1 MPVMYAICLIFRI
14 IFIHIPAFWQT
25 GYPQSSLL
33 IQHEILYFRIPY
45 NNFAHRS
52 SLMKSFLKKYRIL
65 LAATLLLAI
74 FVCARNFQ
82 GLPHAGTSQTFDS
95 FVDQLFEDE
104 VTANTMNLHFTL
116 KNPKSAGITS
126 PEVRLGSFSWATQ
139 KDALSKIEDLQKQ
152 LDSYATRTLDAQGKL
167 THALLKDSLARQQ
180 AIAQYPLYEEVLT
193 PSSGV
198 TSQLPIL
205 LAEYP
210 FYSKQDVEDYLTL
223 LSQMDE
229 YFSDILSF
237 EQKKAESGLFMSD
250 KSCMKVISGCE
261 IFTEHPED
269 NFLFDTFVNRL
280 NALDGLS
287 ASDKESYIA
296 QNQEVI
302 ADHVIPAYT
311 QMISGLT
318 KLLGCGRNDWGLC
331 QYKDGKAY
339 YEALV
344 SYNTGLD
351 LTIEEIEQQIADAR
365 EEDTAFCSDLLAENP
380 KLLAESSDPK
390 WTMTDENKMIETL
403 KTAMLTDFPAAPDT
417 IYEVCHVDPA
427 LSEYLAPA
435 FYITAPIDDY
445 SYNRIYIN
453 DASKYNGVSY
463 FTTLAHEG
471 FPGHLY
477 QTISSYAAGDPKVQ
491 ALLNYPA
498 YTEGWATYVEMQ
510 AYYYANLP
518 EDVASLLQ
526 HNQAATLS
534 LYASSD
540 IGIHYYGWKKPEMLK
555 FWSDYGISEEET
567 IDAITNLVL
576 EDPGNY
582 LKYYVGYL
590 QFRQLHDK
598 YAEKYGD
605 QFDTVAFHEA
615 ILRTG
620 PSPFAILDEQIEKA
634 LQ

>member
-1 MPVMYAICLIFRI
+1 
-14 IFIHIPAFWQT
+14 
-25 GYPQSSLL
+25 
-33 IQHEILYFRIPY
+33 
-45 NNFAHRS
+45 
-52 SLMKSFLKKYRIL
+52 MKSFLKKYRIL

-74 FVCARNFQ
+74 FLCIRNFP
-82 GLPHAGTSQTFDS
+82 GLPHAGTPQSFDA

-116 KNPKSAGITS
+116 KNPKSAGIQTS
-126 PEVRLGSFSWATQ
+126 EARLGSFSYASQ

-152 LDSYATRTLDAQGKL
+152 LSSYKTRSLDTQGKL
-167 THALLKDSLARQQ
+167 THALLTDSLARQQ

-198 TSQLPIL
+198 TSQLPVL

-210 FYSKQDVEDYLTL
+210 FYCTQDVEDYLTL
-223 LSQMDE
+223 LSQMED
-229 YFSDILSF
+229 YFADILEY
-237 EQKKAESGLFMSD
+237 EQKKADAGLFMSD
-250 KSCMKVISGCE
+250 KSCMKVIDGCE
-261 IFTEHPED
+261 VFTEHPDD
-269 NFLFDTFVNRL
+269 NFLLETFVNRL
-280 NALDGLS
+280 DAMEGLS
-287 ASDKESYIA
+287 ASDKENYIG

-318 KLLGCGRNDWGLC
+318 RLLGCGRNDWGLC
-331 QYKDGKAY
+331 EYKDGKSY
-339 YEALV
+339 YESLV
-344 SYNTGLD
+344 AYNTGLD
-351 LTIEEIEQQIADAR
+351 LTIDEIEKQISDAR
-365 EEDTAFCSDLLAENP
+365 EEDTAVCADLLAKDP
-380 KLLAESSDPK
+380 KLLTESSDRK
-390 WTMTDENKMIETL
+390 WTMTDETEMIEAL
-403 KTAMLTDFPAAPDT
+403 KKAMLADFPEAPDT
-417 IYEVCHVDPA
+417 TYEVCHVDPA

-453 DASKYNGVSY
+453 DASKYNDVSY
-463 FTTLAHEG
+463 FATLAHEG

-477 QTISSYAAGDPKVQ
+477 QTISSYASGDPKVQ

-498 YTEGWATYVEMQ
+498 FTEGWATYVEMQ
-510 AYYYANLP
+510 SYYYANLP
-518 EDVASLLQ
+518 KDVASLLQ

-540 IGIHYYGWKKPEMLK
+540 IGIHYHGWKKPEMVK
-555 FWSDYGISEEET
+555 FWSDYGIDEEET
-567 IDAITNLVL
+567 IDAITDLVL

-590 QFRQLHDK
+590 QFRQLHEK
-598 YAEKYGD
+598 YAQKYGK
-605 QFDTVAFHEA
+605 QFDAVAFHEA

-620 PSPFAILDEQIEKA
+620 PSPFAILDEQIEKY
-634 LQ
+634 LK

>member
-1 MPVMYAICLIFRI
+1 
-14 IFIHIPAFWQT
+14 
-25 GYPQSSLL
+25 
-33 IQHEILYFRIPY
+33 
-45 NNFAHRS
+45 
-52 SLMKSFLKKYRIL
+52 MKSFLKKYRIL

-74 FVCARNFQ
+74 FVCIRNFP
-82 GLPHAGTSQTFDS
+82 GLPHSGTSQTFDS

-116 KNPKSAGITS
+116 KNPQSAGITS

-152 LDSYATRTLDAQGKL
+152 LASYSTRTLDAQGKL
-167 THALLKDSLARQQ
+167 THALLSDSLARQQ
-180 AIAQYPLYEEVLT
+180 AIAQYPLYEEVLM

-210 FYSKQDVEDYLTL
+210 FYNKKDVEDYLTL
-223 LSQMDE
+223 LSQMDK

-261 IFTEHPED
+261 IFTDHPED
-269 NFLFDTFVNRL
+269 NFLYDTFVNRL
-280 NALDGLS
+280 DALDGLS
-287 ASDKESYIA
+287 ASDKENYIS

-331 QYKDGKAY
+331 EYEDGKAY

-344 SYNTGLD
+344 AYNTGLD
-351 LTIEEIEQQIADAR
+351 LSIEEINAQIAEAR
-365 EEDTAFCSDLLAENP
+365 SEDTAFCSDLIAKNP
-380 KLLAESSDPK
+380 KLLAESTDPK
-390 WTMTDENKMIETL
+390 WTMTDENEMIETL
-403 KTAMLTDFPAAPDT
+403 KTAMLADFPAAPDT
-417 IYEVCHVDPA
+417 TYEVCHVDPA

-453 DASKYNGVSY
+453 DASKYNDVSY

-477 QTISSYAAGDPKVQ
+477 QTISSYASGDPKVQ

-498 YTEGWATYVEMQ
+498 FTEGWATYVEMQ

-555 FWSDYGISEEET
+555 FWSDYGINEEET
-567 IDAITNLVL
+567 IDAITDLVL

-598 YAEKYGD
+598 YALKYGD

>member
-1 MPVMYAICLIFRI
+1 
-14 IFIHIPAFWQT
+14 
-25 GYPQSSLL
+25 
-33 IQHEILYFRIPY
+33 
-45 NNFAHRS
+45 
-52 SLMKSFLKKYRIL
+52 MKSFLKKYRIL
-65 LAATLLLAI
+65 LAATLLLVI
-74 FVCARNFQ
+74 FLCARGFS
-82 GLPHAGTSQTFDS
+82 GLSHAGTSQSFDT

-116 KNPKSAGITS
+116 KNLKSAGITS
-126 PEVRLGSFSWATQ
+126 PEVRLGNFSWETQ
-139 KDALSKIEDLQKQ
+139 KNALSKIENLQKK
-152 LDSYATRTLDAQGKL
+152 LDSYSKRSLDAKGKL
-167 THALLKDSLARQQ
+167 TYTLLSDSLKRQQ

-210 FYSKQDVEDYLTL
+210 FYDKQDVEDYLTL
-223 LSQMDE
+223 LSQMEE
-229 YFSDILSF
+229 YFKDILTF
-237 EQKKAESGLFMSD
+237 EQKKADAGLFMSD
-250 KSCMKVISGCE
+250 KSCMKVIDGCE
-261 IFTEHPED
+261 VFTEHPDD
-269 NFLFDTFVNRL
+269 NFLLETFANRL
-280 NALDGLS
+280 DSMDGLS
-287 ASDKESYIA
+287 ASDKETYITR
-296 QNQEVI
+296 NQEVI

-351 LTIEEIEQQIADAR
+351 LTIEEIEQQITDAR
-365 EEDTAFCSDLLAENP
+365 EEDTAFCSDLLTKNP

-390 WTMTDENKMIETL
+390 WTMTDENEMTETL
-403 KTAMLTDFPAAPDT
+403 KKAMLADFPAAPDT
-417 IYEVCHVDPA
+417 TYEVCHVDPA

-453 DASKYNGVSY
+453 DANKCNDVSY

-510 AYYYANLP
+510 AYYYADLP
-518 EDVASLLQ
+518 KDVAALLQ

-540 IGIHYYGWKKPEMLK
+540 IGIHYHGWKKPEMLK
-555 FWSDYGISEEET
+555 FWSNYGISDEET
-567 IDAITNLVL
+567 IDAITDLVL

-598 YAEKYGD
+598 YAQKNGD
-605 QFDTVAFHEA
+605 RFDTVAFHEA

>member
-1 MPVMYAICLIFRI
+1 
-14 IFIHIPAFWQT
+14 
-25 GYPQSSLL
+25 
-33 IQHEILYFRIPY
+33 
-45 NNFAHRS
+45 
-52 SLMKSFLKKYRIL
+52 MKSFLKKYRIL

-74 FVCARNFQ
+74 FLCIRNFP
-82 GLPHAGTSQTFDS
+82 GLPHAGTFQSFDA

-116 KNPKSAGITS
+116 KNPKSAGIQTS
-126 PEVRLGSFSWATQ
+126 EARLGSFSYASQ

-152 LDSYATRTLDAQGKL
+152 LSSYKTRSLDAQGKL
-167 THALLKDSLARQQ
+167 THALLTDSLARQQ

-198 TSQLPIL
+198 TSQLPVL

-210 FYSKQDVEDYLTL
+210 FYCTQDVEDYLTL
-223 LSQMDE
+223 LSQMED
-229 YFSDILSF
+229 YFADILEY
-237 EQKKAESGLFMSD
+237 EQKKADAGLFMSD
-250 KSCMKVISGCE
+250 KSCMKVIDGCE
-261 IFTEHPED
+261 VFTEHPDD
-269 NFLFDTFVNRL
+269 NFLLETFVNRL
-280 NALDGLS
+280 DAMEGLS
-287 ASDKESYIA
+287 ASDKENYIR

-302 ADHVIPAYT
+302 ADHVIPAYA

-318 KLLGCGRNDWGLC
+318 RLLGCGRNDWGLC
-331 QYKDGKAY
+331 EYKEGKSY
-339 YEALV
+339 YESLV
-344 SYNTGLD
+344 AYNTGLD
-351 LTIEEIEQQIADAR
+351 LTIDEIEKQISDAR
-365 EEDTAFCSDLLAENP
+365 EEDTAVCADLLAKDP
-380 KLLAESSDPK
+380 KLLTESSDLK
-390 WTMTDENKMIETL
+390 WTMTDETEMIEAL
-403 KTAMLTDFPAAPDT
+403 KKAMLADFPEAPDT
-417 IYEVCHVDPA
+417 TYEVCHVDPA

-453 DASKYNGVSY
+453 DASKYNDVSY
-463 FTTLAHEG
+463 FATLAHEG

-477 QTISSYAAGDPKVQ
+477 QTISSYASGDPKVQ

-510 AYYYANLP
+510 SYYYANLP
-518 EDVASLLQ
+518 KDVASLLQ

-540 IGIHYYGWKKPEMLK
+540 IGIHYHGWKKPEMVK
-555 FWSDYGISEEET
+555 FWSDYGIDEEET
-567 IDAITNLVL
+567 IDAITDLVL

-590 QFRQLHDK
+590 QFRQLHEK
-598 YAEKYGD
+598 YAQKYGK
-605 QFDTVAFHEA
+605 QFDAVAFHEA

-620 PSPFAILDEQIEKA
+620 PSPFAILDEQIEKY
-634 LQ
+634 LK

>member
-1 MPVMYAICLIFRI
+1 
-14 IFIHIPAFWQT
+14 
-25 GYPQSSLL
+25 
-33 IQHEILYFRIPY
+33 
-45 NNFAHRS
+45 
-52 SLMKSFLKKYRIL
+52 MKSFLKKYRIL

-74 FVCARNFQ
+74 FLCIRNFP
-82 GLPHAGTSQTFDS
+82 GLPHAGTFQSFDA

-116 KNPKSAGITS
+116 KNPKSAGIQTS
-126 PEVRLGSFSWATQ
+126 EARLGSFSYVSQ

-152 LDSYATRTLDAQGKL
+152 LSSYKTRSLDAQGKL
-167 THALLKDSLARQQ
+167 THALLTDSLARQQ

-198 TSQLPIL
+198 TSQLPVL

-210 FYSKQDVEDYLTL
+210 FYCTQDVEDYLTL
-223 LSQMDE
+223 LSQMED
-229 YFSDILSF
+229 YFADILEY
-237 EQKKAESGLFMSD
+237 EQKKADAGLFMSD
-250 KSCMKVISGCE
+250 KSCMKVIDGCE
-261 IFTEHPED
+261 VFTEHPDD
-269 NFLFDTFVNRL
+269 NFLLETFVNRL
-280 NALDGLS
+280 DAMEGLS
-287 ASDKESYIA
+287 ASDKENYIR

-302 ADHVIPAYT
+302 ADHVIPAYA

-318 KLLGCGRNDWGLC
+318 RLLGCGRNDWGLC
-331 QYKDGKAY
+331 EYKDGKSY
-339 YEALV
+339 YESLV
-344 SYNTGLD
+344 AYNTGLD
-351 LTIEEIEQQIADAR
+351 LTIDEIEKQISDAR
-365 EEDTAFCSDLLAENP
+365 EEDTAVCADLLAKDP
-380 KLLAESSDPK
+380 KLLTESSDRK
-390 WTMTDENKMIETL
+390 WTMTDETEMIEAL
-403 KTAMLTDFPAAPDT
+403 KKAMLADFPEAPDT
-417 IYEVCHVDPA
+417 TYEVCHVDPA

-453 DASKYNGVSY
+453 DASKYNDVSY
-463 FTTLAHEG
+463 FATLAHEG

-477 QTISSYAAGDPKVQ
+477 QTISSYASGDPKVQ

-510 AYYYANLP
+510 SYYYANLP
-518 EDVASLLQ
+518 KDVASLLQ

-540 IGIHYYGWKKPEMLK
+540 IGIHYHGWKKPEMVK
-555 FWSDYGISEEET
+555 FWSDYGIDEEET
-567 IDAITNLVL
+567 IDAITDLVL

-590 QFRQLHDK
+590 QFRQLHEK
-598 YAEKYGD
+598 YAQKYGK
-605 QFDTVAFHEA
+605 QFDAVAFHEA

-620 PSPFAILDEQIEKA
+620 PSPFAILDEQIEKY
-634 LQ
+634 LK

>member
-1 MPVMYAICLIFRI
+1 
-14 IFIHIPAFWQT
+14 
-25 GYPQSSLL
+25 
-33 IQHEILYFRIPY
+33 
-45 NNFAHRS
+45 
-52 SLMKSFLKKYRIL
+52 MKSFLKKYRIL

-74 FVCARNFQ
+74 FVCIRNFP

-152 LDSYATRTLDAQGKL
+152 LTSYSTRTLDAQRKL
-167 THALLKDSLARQQ
+167 THALLKDSLVRQQ

-205 LAEYP
+205 LAEYS
-210 FYSKQDVEDYLTL
+210 FYDKKDVEDYLTL

-269 NFLFDTFVNRL
+269 NFLYDTFVNRL
-280 NALDGLS
+280 DALDGLS
-287 ASDKESYIA
+287 ASDKENYIA

-318 KLLGCGRNDWGLC
+318 KLLGCGRNNWGLC
-331 QYKDGKAY
+331 EYEDGKAY

-344 SYNTGLD
+344 AYNTGLD
-351 LTIEEIEQQIADAR
+351 LSIEEINAQIAEAR
-365 EEDTAFCSDLLAENP
+365 SEDTAFCSDLIARNP
-380 KLLAESSDPK
+380 KLLAESSNPK
-390 WTMTDENKMIETL
+390 WTMTDENEMIETL
-403 KTAMLTDFPAAPDT
+403 KKAMLADFPAAPDT
-417 IYEVCHVDPA
+417 TYEVCHVDPA

-453 DASKYNGVSY
+453 DASKYNDVSY

-477 QTISSYAAGDPKVQ
+477 QTISSYASGDPKVQ

-498 YTEGWATYVEMQ
+498 FTEGWATYVEMQ

-518 EDVASLLQ
+518 ENVASLLQ

-540 IGIHYYGWKKPEMLK
+540 IGIHYYGWKKPQMLK

-567 IDAITNLVL
+567 IDAITDLVL

-598 YAEKYGD
+598 YAQKYGD
-605 QFDTVAFHEA
+605 RFDKVAFHEA

-620 PSPFAILDEQIEKA
+620 PSPFAILDEQIEKT

>member
-1 MPVMYAICLIFRI
+1 
-14 IFIHIPAFWQT
+14 
-25 GYPQSSLL
+25 
-33 IQHEILYFRIPY
+33 
-45 NNFAHRS
+45 
-52 SLMKSFLKKYRIL
+52 MKSFLKKYRIL

-74 FVCARNFQ
+74 FLCIRNFP
-82 GLPHAGTSQTFDS
+82 GLPYAGTSQSFDA

-116 KNPKSAGITS
+116 KNPKSAGIQTS
-126 PEVRLGSFSWATQ
+126 EARLGSFSYASQ

-152 LDSYATRTLDAQGKL
+152 LSSYKTRSLDAQGKL
-167 THALLKDSLARQQ
+167 THALLTDSLARQQ

-198 TSQLPIL
+198 TSQLPVL

-210 FYSKQDVEDYLTL
+210 FYCTQDVEDYLTL
-223 LSQMDE
+223 LSQMED
-229 YFSDILSF
+229 YFADILEY
-237 EQKKAESGLFMSD
+237 EQKKADAGLFMSD
-250 KSCMKVISGCE
+250 KSCMKVINGCE
-261 IFTEHPED
+261 VFTEHPDD
-269 NFLFDTFVNRL
+269 NFLLETFVNRL
-280 NALDGLS
+280 DAMEGLS
-287 ASDKESYIA
+287 ASDKENYIG

-318 KLLGCGRNDWGLC
+318 RLLGCGRNDWGLC
-331 QYKDGKAY
+331 EYKDGKSY
-339 YEALV
+339 YESLV
-344 SYNTGLD
+344 AYNTGLD
-351 LTIEEIEQQIADAR
+351 LTIDEIEKQISDAR
-365 EEDTAFCSDLLAENP
+365 EEDTAVCADLLAKDP
-380 KLLAESSDPK
+380 KLLTESSDRK
-390 WTMTDENKMIETL
+390 WTMTDETEMIEAL
-403 KTAMLTDFPAAPDT
+403 KKAMLADFPEAPDT
-417 IYEVCHVDPA
+417 TYEVCHVDPA

-453 DASKYNGVSY
+453 DASKYNDVSY
-463 FTTLAHEG
+463 FATLAHEG

-477 QTISSYAAGDPKVQ
+477 QTISSYASGDPKVQ

-510 AYYYANLP
+510 SYYYANLP
-518 EDVASLLQ
+518 KDVASLLQ

-540 IGIHYYGWKKPEMLK
+540 IGIHYHGWKKPEMVK
-555 FWSDYGISEEET
+555 FWSDYGIDEEET
-567 IDAITNLVL
+567 IDAITDLVL

-590 QFRQLHDK
+590 QFRQLHEK
-598 YAEKYGD
+598 YAQKYGK
-605 QFDTVAFHEA
+605 QFDAVAFHEA

-620 PSPFAILDEQIEKA
+620 PSPFAILDEQIEKY
-634 LQ
+634 LK

>member
-1 MPVMYAICLIFRI
+1 
-14 IFIHIPAFWQT
+14 
-25 GYPQSSLL
+25 
-33 IQHEILYFRIPY
+33 
-45 NNFAHRS
+45 
-52 SLMKSFLKKYRIL
+52 MKSFLKKYRIL

-74 FVCARNFQ
+74 FVCARNFP

-180 AIAQYPLYEEVLT
+180 AVAQYPLYEEVLT

-331 QYKDGKAY
+331 EYEDGKAY

-344 SYNTGLD
+344 AYNTGLD
-351 LTIEEIEQQIADAR
+351 LSIEEIDAQIAQAR
-365 EEDTAFCSDLLAENP
+365 SEDTAFCSDLISKNP
-380 KLLAESSDPK
+380 KLIAESADPK
-390 WTMTDENKMIETL
+390 WTMTDENEMIETL
-403 KTAMLTDFPAAPDT
+403 KTAMLADFPAAPDT

-453 DASKYNGVSY
+453 DASKYNDVSY

-477 QTISSYAAGDPKVQ
+477 QTISSYASGDPKVQ

-498 YTEGWATYVEMQ
+498 FSEGWATYVEMQ

-518 EDVASLLQ
+518 EDVAALLQ

-555 FWSDYGISEEET
+555 FWSNYGISDEET
-567 IDAITNLVL
+567 INAITDLVL

-598 YAEKYGD
+598 YAQKYGD

>member
-1 MPVMYAICLIFRI
+1 
-14 IFIHIPAFWQT
+14 
-25 GYPQSSLL
+25 
-33 IQHEILYFRIPY
+33 
-45 NNFAHRS
+45 
-52 SLMKSFLKKYRIL
+52 MKSFLKKYRIL

-74 FVCARNFQ
+74 FLCIRNFP
-82 GLPHAGTSQTFDS
+82 GLPHAGTFQSFDA

-116 KNPKSAGITS
+116 KNPKSAGIQTS
-126 PEVRLGSFSWATQ
+126 EARLGSFSYASQ

-152 LDSYATRTLDAQGKL
+152 LSSYKTRSLDAQGKL
-167 THALLKDSLARQQ
+167 THALLTDSLARQQ

-198 TSQLPIL
+198 TSQLPVL

-210 FYSKQDVEDYLTL
+210 FYCTQDVEDYLTL
-223 LSQMDE
+223 LSQMED
-229 YFSDILSF
+229 YFADILEY
-237 EQKKAESGLFMSD
+237 EQKKADAGLFMSD
-250 KSCMKVISGCE
+250 KSCMKVIDGCE
-261 IFTEHPED
+261 VFTEHPDD
-269 NFLFDTFVNRL
+269 NFLLKTFVNRL
-280 NALDGLS
+280 DAMEGLS
-287 ASDKESYIA
+287 ASDKENYIR

-302 ADHVIPAYT
+302 ADHVIPAYA

-318 KLLGCGRNDWGLC
+318 RLLGCGRNDWGLC
-331 QYKDGKAY
+331 EYKEGKSY
-339 YEALV
+339 YESLV
-344 SYNTGLD
+344 AYNTGLD
-351 LTIEEIEQQIADAR
+351 LTIDEIEKQISDAR
-365 EEDTAFCSDLLAENP
+365 EEDTAVCADLLAKDP
-380 KLLAESSDPK
+380 KLLTESSDLK
-390 WTMTDENKMIETL
+390 WTMTDETEMIEAL
-403 KTAMLTDFPAAPDT
+403 KKAMLADFPEAPDT
-417 IYEVCHVDPA
+417 TYEVCHVDPA

-453 DASKYNGVSY
+453 DASKYNDVSY
-463 FTTLAHEG
+463 FATLAHEG

-477 QTISSYAAGDPKVQ
+477 QTISSYASGDPKVQ

-510 AYYYANLP
+510 SYYYANLP
-518 EDVASLLQ
+518 KDVASLLQ

-540 IGIHYYGWKKPEMLK
+540 IGIHYHGWKKPEMVK
-555 FWSDYGISEEET
+555 FWSDYGIDEEET
-567 IDAITNLVL
+567 IDAITDLVL

-590 QFRQLHDK
+590 QFRQLHEK
-598 YAEKYGD
+598 YAQKYGK
-605 QFDTVAFHEA
+605 QFDAVAFHEA

-620 PSPFAILDEQIEKA
+620 PSPFAILDEQIEKF
-634 LQ
+634 LK

>member
-1 MPVMYAICLIFRI
+1 
-14 IFIHIPAFWQT
+14 
-25 GYPQSSLL
+25 
-33 IQHEILYFRIPY
+33 
-45 NNFAHRS
+45 
-52 SLMKSFLKKYRIL
+52 MKSFLKKYRIL

-74 FVCARNFQ
+74 FLCIRTFP
-82 GLPHAGTSQTFDS
+82 GLPHAGTSQSFDT

-116 KNPKSAGITS
+116 KNPKSAGIQTS
-126 PEVRLGSFSWATQ
+126 EARLGSFSYASQ
-139 KDALSKIEDLQKQ
+139 KDALSKLEDLQKQ
-152 LDSYATRTLDAQGKL
+152 LSSYKTRSLDAQGKL
-167 THALLKDSLARQQ
+167 THALLTDSLARQQ

-198 TSQLPIL
+198 TSQLPVL

-210 FYSKQDVEDYLTL
+210 FYCTQDVEDYLTL
-223 LSQMDE
+223 LSQMED
-229 YFSDILSF
+229 YFADILEY
-237 EQKKAESGLFMSD
+237 EQKKADAGLFMSD
-250 KSCMKVISGCE
+250 KSCMKVIDGCE
-261 IFTEHPED
+261 VFTEHPDD
-269 NFLFDTFVNRL
+269 NFLLETFVNRL
-280 NALDGLS
+280 DAMEGLS
-287 ASDKESYIA
+287 ASDKENYIG

-318 KLLGCGRNDWGLC
+318 RLLGCGRNDWGLC
-331 QYKDGKAY
+331 EYKDGKSY
-339 YEALV
+339 YESLV
-344 SYNTGLD
+344 AYNTGLD
-351 LTIEEIEQQIADAR
+351 LTIDEIEKQISDAR
-365 EEDTAFCSDLLAENP
+365 EEDTAVCADLLAKDP
-380 KLLAESSDPK
+380 KLLTESSDRK
-390 WTMTDENKMIETL
+390 WTMTDETKMIETL
-403 KTAMLTDFPAAPDT
+403 KKAMLADFPEAPDT
-417 IYEVCHVDPA
+417 TYEVCHVDPA

-453 DASKYNGVSY
+453 DASKYNDVSY
-463 FTTLAHEG
+463 FATLAHEG

-477 QTISSYAAGDPKVQ
+477 QTISSYASGDPKVQ

-510 AYYYANLP
+510 SYYYANLP
-518 EDVASLLQ
+518 KDVASLLQ

-540 IGIHYYGWKKPEMLK
+540 IGIHYHGWKKPEMVK
-555 FWSDYGISEEET
+555 FWSDYGIDEEET
-567 IDAITNLVL
+567 IDAITDLVL

-590 QFRQLHDK
+590 QFRQLHEK
-598 YAEKYGD
+598 YAQKYGK
-605 QFDTVAFHEA
+605 QFDAVAFHEA

-620 PSPFAILDEQIEKA
+620 PSPFAILDEQIEKY
-634 LQ
+634 LK

>member
-1 MPVMYAICLIFRI
+1 
-14 IFIHIPAFWQT
+14 
-25 GYPQSSLL
+25 
-33 IQHEILYFRIPY
+33 
-45 NNFAHRS
+45 
-52 SLMKSFLKKYRIL
+52 MKSFLKKYRIL

-74 FVCARNFQ
+74 FVCARNFP

-152 LDSYATRTLDAQGKL
+152 LDSYATRTLDAQRKL

-280 NALDGLS
+280 NDLDGLS

-331 QYKDGKAY
+331 EYEDGKAY

-344 SYNTGLD
+344 AYNTGLD
-351 LTIEEIEQQIADAR
+351 LSIEEIDAQIAQAR
-365 EEDTAFCSDLLAENP
+365 SEDTAFCSDLISKNP
-380 KLLAESSDPK
+380 KLIAESADPK

-403 KTAMLTDFPAAPDT
+403 KTAMLADFPAAPDT

-453 DASKYNGVSY
+453 DASKYNDVSY

-477 QTISSYAAGDPKVQ
+477 QTISSYASGDPKVQ

-498 YTEGWATYVEMQ
+498 FTEGWATYVEMQ

-518 EDVASLLQ
+518 EDVAALLQ

>member
-1 MPVMYAICLIFRI
+1 
-14 IFIHIPAFWQT
+14 
-25 GYPQSSLL
+25 
-33 IQHEILYFRIPY
+33 
-45 NNFAHRS
+45 
-52 SLMKSFLKKYRIL
+52 MKSFLKKYRIL

-74 FVCARNFQ
+74 FLCIRNFP
-82 GLPHAGTSQTFDS
+82 GLPHAGTPQSFDA

-116 KNPKSAGITS
+116 KNPKSAGIQTS
-126 PEVRLGSFSWATQ
+126 EARLGSFSYASQ

-152 LDSYATRTLDAQGKL
+152 LSSYKTRSLDTQGKL
-167 THALLKDSLARQQ
+167 THALLTDSLARQQ

-198 TSQLPIL
+198 TSQLPVL

-210 FYSKQDVEDYLTL
+210 FYCTQDVEDYLTL
-223 LSQMDE
+223 LSQMED
-229 YFSDILSF
+229 YFADILEY
-237 EQKKAESGLFMSD
+237 EQKKADAGLFMSD
-250 KSCMKVISGCE
+250 KSCMKVIDGCE
-261 IFTEHPED
+261 VFTEHPDD
-269 NFLFDTFVNRL
+269 NFLLETFVNRL
-280 NALDGLS
+280 DAMEGLS
-287 ASDKESYIA
+287 ASDKENYIG

-318 KLLGCGRNDWGLC
+318 RLLGCGRNDWGLC
-331 QYKDGKAY
+331 EYKDGKSY
-339 YEALV
+339 YESLV
-344 SYNTGLD
+344 AYNTGLD
-351 LTIEEIEQQIADAR
+351 LTIDEIEKQISDTR
-365 EEDTAFCSDLLAENP
+365 EEDTAVCADLLAKDP
-380 KLLAESSDPK
+380 KLLAESSDLK
-390 WTMTDENKMIETL
+390 WTMTDETEMIEAL
-403 KTAMLTDFPAAPDT
+403 KKAMLADFPEAPDT
-417 IYEVCHVDPA
+417 TYEVCHVDPA

-453 DASKYNGVSY
+453 DASKYNDVSY
-463 FTTLAHEG
+463 FATLAHEG

-477 QTISSYAAGDPKVQ
+477 QTISSYASGDPKVQ

-498 YTEGWATYVEMQ
+498 FTEGWATYVEMQ
-510 AYYYANLP
+510 SYYYANLP
-518 EDVASLLQ
+518 KDVASLLQ

-540 IGIHYYGWKKPEMLK
+540 IGIHYHGWKKPEMVK
-555 FWSDYGISEEET
+555 FWSDYGIDEEET
-567 IDAITNLVL
+567 IDAITDLVL

-590 QFRQLHDK
+590 QFRQLHEK
-598 YAEKYGD
+598 YAQKYGK
-605 QFDTVAFHEA
+605 QFDAVAFHEA

-620 PSPFAILDEQIEKA
+620 PSPFAILDEQIEKY
-634 LQ
+634 LK

>member
-1 MPVMYAICLIFRI
+1 
-14 IFIHIPAFWQT
+14 
-25 GYPQSSLL
+25 
-33 IQHEILYFRIPY
+33 
-45 NNFAHRS
+45 
-52 SLMKSFLKKYRIL
+52 MKSFLKKYRIL

-74 FVCARNFQ
+74 FLCIRNFP
-82 GLPHAGTSQTFDS
+82 GLPHAGTSQSFDA

-116 KNPKSAGITS
+116 KNPKSAGIQTS
-126 PEVRLGSFSWATQ
+126 EARLGSFSYASQ

-152 LDSYATRTLDAQGKL
+152 LSSYKTRSLDAQGKL
-167 THALLKDSLARQQ
+167 THALLTDSLARQQ

-198 TSQLPIL
+198 TSQLPVL

-210 FYSKQDVEDYLTL
+210 FYCTQDVEDYLTL
-223 LSQMDE
+223 LFQMED
-229 YFSDILSF
+229 YFADILEY
-237 EQKKAESGLFMSD
+237 EQKKADAGLFMSD
-250 KSCMKVISGCE
+250 KSCMKVIDGCE
-261 IFTEHPED
+261 VFTEHPDD
-269 NFLFDTFVNRL
+269 NFLLETFVNRL
-280 NALDGLS
+280 DAMEGLS
-287 ASDKESYIA
+287 ASDKENYIR

-302 ADHVIPAYT
+302 ADHVIPAYA

-318 KLLGCGRNDWGLC
+318 RLLGCGRNDWGLC
-331 QYKDGKAY
+331 EYKDGKSY
-339 YEALV
+339 YESLV
-344 SYNTGLD
+344 AYNTGLD
-351 LTIEEIEQQIADAR
+351 LTIDEIEKQISDAR
-365 EEDTAFCSDLLAENP
+365 EEDTAVCADLLAKDP
-380 KLLAESSDPK
+380 KLLTESSDLK
-390 WTMTDENKMIETL
+390 WTMTDETEMIEAL
-403 KTAMLTDFPAAPDT
+403 KKAMLADFPEAPDT
-417 IYEVCHVDPA
+417 TYEVCHVDPA

-453 DASKYNGVSY
+453 DASKYNDVSY
-463 FTTLAHEG
+463 FATLAHEG

-477 QTISSYAAGDPKVQ
+477 QTISSYASGDPKVQ

-510 AYYYANLP
+510 SYYYANLP
-518 EDVASLLQ
+518 KDVASLLQ

-540 IGIHYYGWKKPEMLK
+540 IGIHYHGWKKPEMVK
-555 FWSDYGISEEET
+555 FWSDYGIDEEET
-567 IDAITNLVL
+567 IDAITDLVL

-590 QFRQLHDK
+590 QFRQLHEK
-598 YAEKYGD
+598 YAQKYGK
-605 QFDTVAFHEA
+605 QFDAVAFHEA

-620 PSPFAILDEQIEKA
+620 PSPFAILDEQIEKY
-634 LQ
+634 LK

>member
-1 MPVMYAICLIFRI
+1 
-14 IFIHIPAFWQT
+14 
-25 GYPQSSLL
+25 
-33 IQHEILYFRIPY
+33 
-45 NNFAHRS
+45 
-52 SLMKSFLKKYRIL
+52 MKSFLKKYRIL

-74 FVCARNFQ
+74 FVCIRNFP

-152 LDSYATRTLDAQGKL
+152 LTSYSTRTLDAQRKL
-167 THALLKDSLARQQ
+167 THALLKDSLVRQQ

-205 LAEYP
+205 LAEYS
-210 FYSKQDVEDYLTL
+210 FYDKKDVEDYLTL

-269 NFLFDTFVNRL
+269 NFLYDTFVNRL
-280 NALDGLS
+280 DALDGLS
-287 ASDKESYIA
+287 ASDKENYIA

-318 KLLGCGRNDWGLC
+318 KLLGCGRNNWGLC
-331 QYKDGKAY
+331 EYEDGKAY

-344 SYNTGLD
+344 AYNTGLD
-351 LTIEEIEQQIADAR
+351 LSIEEINAQIAEAR
-365 EEDTAFCSDLLAENP
+365 SEDTAFCSDLIARNP
-380 KLLAESSDPK
+380 KLLAESSNPK
-390 WTMTDENKMIETL
+390 WTMTDENEMIETL
-403 KTAMLTDFPAAPDT
+403 KKAMLADFPAAPDT
-417 IYEVCHVDPA
+417 TYEVCHVDPA

-453 DASKYNGVSY
+453 DASKYNDVSY

-477 QTISSYAAGDPKVQ
+477 QTISSYASGDPKVQ

-498 YTEGWATYVEMQ
+498 FTEGWATYVEMQ

-518 EDVASLLQ
+518 ENVASLLQ

-540 IGIHYYGWKKPEMLK
+540 IGIHYYGWKKPQMLK

-567 IDAITNLVL
+567 IDAITDLVL

-598 YAEKYGD
+598 YAQKYGD
-605 QFDTVAFHEA
+605 RFDKVAFHEA

>member
-1 MPVMYAICLIFRI
+1 
-14 IFIHIPAFWQT
+14 
-25 GYPQSSLL
+25 
-33 IQHEILYFRIPY
+33 
-45 NNFAHRS
+45 
-52 SLMKSFLKKYRIL
+52 MKSFLKKYRIL
-65 LAATLLLAI
+65 LAATLLLAV
-74 FVCARNFQ
+74 FLCARGVA
-82 GLPHAGTSQTFDS
+82 GLPHAGTSKTFDS

-116 KNPKSAGITS
+116 KNPKSAGIAS
-126 PEVRLGSFSWATQ
+126 SEVRLSSFSWATQ

-152 LDSYATRTLDAQGKL
+152 LSSYKTRSLDAQGKL
-167 THALLKDSLARQQ
+167 THALLTDSLTRQQ

-223 LSQMDE
+223 LSQMED
-229 YFSDILSF
+229 YFADILEF
-237 EQKKAESGLFMSD
+237 EQKKADAGLFMSD
-250 KSCMKVISGCE
+250 KSCMKVIDGCE
-261 IFTEHPED
+261 VFTEHPDD
-269 NFLFDTFVNRL
+269 NFLLKTFVNRL
-280 NALDGLS
+280 DTMEGLS
-287 ASDKESYIA
+287 ASDKESYIT

-318 KLLGCGRNDWGLC
+318 NLLGCGRNDWGLC
-331 QYKDGKAY
+331 EYKDGRSY
-339 YEALV
+339 YESLV
-344 SYNTGLD
+344 AYNTGLD
-351 LTIEEIEQQIADAR
+351 LTIDEIEKQISDAR
-365 EEDTAFCSDLLAENP
+365 EEDTAVCADLLAKDP

-390 WTMTDENKMIETL
+390 WTMTDETEMIETL
-403 KTAMLTDFPAAPDT
+403 KKAMLTNFPAAPDT
-417 IYEVCHVDPA
+417 TYEVCHVDPS

-453 DASKYNGVSY
+453 DANKYNDVSY
-463 FTTLAHEG
+463 FATLAHEG

-477 QTISSYAAGDPKVQ
+477 QTISSYASGDPKVQ

-540 IGIHYYGWKKPEMLK
+540 IGIHYHGWKKPEMVK

-567 IDAITNLVL
+567 IDAITDLVL

-598 YAEKYGD
+598 YAQKYGD

-620 PSPFAILDEQIEKA
+620 PSPFAILDEQIDKA

>member
-1 MPVMYAICLIFRI
+1 
-14 IFIHIPAFWQT
+14 
-25 GYPQSSLL
+25 
-33 IQHEILYFRIPY
+33 
-45 NNFAHRS
+45 
-52 SLMKSFLKKYRIL
+52 MKSFLKKYRIL
-65 LAATLLLAI
+65 LSAILLLAV
-74 FVCARNFQ
+74 FLCARGIS
-82 GLPHAGTSQTFDS
+82 GLSHAGTSQSFDT
-95 FVDQLFEDE
+95 FVDRLFEDE

-126 PEVRLGSFSWATQ
+126 PEVHLGNFSWEAQ
-139 KDALSKIEDLQKQ
+139 KNALSRIKNLQKQ
-152 LDSYATRTLDAQGKL
+152 LDSYSKHTLDAKEKL
-167 THALLKDSLARQQ
+167 TYMLLSDSLNRQQ
-180 AIAQYPLYEEVLT
+180 RVAQYPLYEEILT

-210 FYSKQDVEDYLTL
+210 FYDKQDVEDYLTL

-229 YFSDILSF
+229 YFADILTF
-237 EQKKAESGLFMSD
+237 EQKKADSSLFMSD
-250 KSCMKVISGCE
+250 KSCMKVIDGCE
-261 IFTEHPED
+261 VFTEHPED
-269 NFLFDTFVNRL
+269 NFLHDTFVNRL
-280 NALDGLS
+280 ESLDGLS
-287 ASDKESYIA
+287 ASDKESCIA

-302 ADHVIPAYT
+302 ANHVIPAYT

-331 QYKDGKAY
+331 EYEDGKAY

-344 SYNTGLD
+344 AYNTGLD
-351 LTIEEIEQQIADAR
+351 LTVEEIEQQIADAR
-365 EEDTAFCSDLLAENP
+365 EEDATFCADLLAKKPN
-380 KLLAESSDPK
+380 LLAESADQE
-390 WTMTDENKMIETL
+390 WTMTDENEMIETL
-403 KTAMLTDFPAAPDT
+403 KTAMLADFPAAPDT
-417 IYEVCHVDPA
+417 TYEVCHVDPS

-453 DASKYNGVSY
+453 DANKYNDVSY

-518 EDVASLLQ
+518 EDVAALLQ

-567 IDAITNLVL
+567 IDAIIDLIL

-598 YAEKYGD
+598 YAQKYGD
-605 QFDTVAFHEA
+605 RFDTIAFHEA

>member
-1 MPVMYAICLIFRI
+1 
-14 IFIHIPAFWQT
+14 
-25 GYPQSSLL
+25 
-33 IQHEILYFRIPY
+33 
-45 NNFAHRS
+45 
-52 SLMKSFLKKYRIL
+52 MKSFLKKYRIL

-74 FVCARNFQ
+74 FLCIRNFP
-82 GLPHAGTSQTFDS
+82 GLPHAGTSQPFDA

-116 KNPKSAGITS
+116 KNPKSAGIQTS
-126 PEVRLGSFSWATQ
+126 EARLGSFSYASQ

-152 LDSYATRTLDAQGKL
+152 LSSYKTRSLDTQGKL
-167 THALLKDSLARQQ
+167 THALLTDSLARQQ

-198 TSQLPIL
+198 TSQLPVL

-210 FYSKQDVEDYLTL
+210 FYCTQDVEDYLTL
-223 LSQMDE
+223 LSQMED
-229 YFSDILSF
+229 YFADILEY
-237 EQKKAESGLFMSD
+237 EQKKADAGLFMSD
-250 KSCMKVISGCE
+250 KSCMKVIDGCE
-261 IFTEHPED
+261 VFTEHPDD
-269 NFLFDTFVNRL
+269 NFLLETFVNRL
-280 NALDGLS
+280 DAMEGLS
-287 ASDKESYIA
+287 ASDKENYIG

-318 KLLGCGRNDWGLC
+318 RLLGCGRNDWGLC
-331 QYKDGKAY
+331 EYKDGKSY
-339 YEALV
+339 YESLV
-344 SYNTGLD
+344 AYNTGLD
-351 LTIEEIEQQIADAR
+351 LTIDEIEKQISDAR
-365 EEDTAFCSDLLAENP
+365 EEDTAVCADLLAKDP
-380 KLLAESSDPK
+380 KLLTESSDRK
-390 WTMTDENKMIETL
+390 WTMTDETEMIEAL
-403 KTAMLTDFPAAPDT
+403 KKAMLADFPEAPDT
-417 IYEVCHVDPA
+417 TYEVCHVDPA

-453 DASKYNGVSY
+453 DASKYNDVSY
-463 FTTLAHEG
+463 FATLAHEG

-477 QTISSYAAGDPKVQ
+477 QTISSYASGDPKVQ

-498 YTEGWATYVEMQ
+498 FTEGWATYVEMQ
-510 AYYYANLP
+510 SYYYANLP
-518 EDVASLLQ
+518 KDVASLLQ

-540 IGIHYYGWKKPEMLK
+540 IGIHYHGWKKPEMVK
-555 FWSDYGISEEET
+555 FWSDYGIDEEKT
-567 IDAITNLVL
+567 IDAITDLVL

-590 QFRQLHDK
+590 QFRQLHEK
-598 YAEKYGD
+598 YAQKYGK
-605 QFDTVAFHEA
+605 QFDAVAFHEA

-620 PSPFAILDEQIEKA
+620 PSPFAILDEQIEKY
-634 LQ
+634 LK

>member
-1 MPVMYAICLIFRI
+1 
-14 IFIHIPAFWQT
+14 
-25 GYPQSSLL
+25 
-33 IQHEILYFRIPY
+33 
-45 NNFAHRS
+45 
-52 SLMKSFLKKYRIL
+52 MKSFLKKYRIL

-74 FVCARNFQ
+74 FLCIRNFP
-82 GLPHAGTSQTFDS
+82 GLPHTGTSQSFDA

-116 KNPKSAGITS
+116 KNPKSAGIQTS
-126 PEVRLGSFSWATQ
+126 EARLGSFSYVSQ

-152 LDSYATRTLDAQGKL
+152 LSSYKTRSLDTQGKL
-167 THALLKDSLARQQ
+167 THALLTDSLARQQ

-198 TSQLPIL
+198 TSQLPVL

-210 FYSKQDVEDYLTL
+210 FYCTQDVEDYLTL
-223 LSQMDE
+223 LSQMED
-229 YFSDILSF
+229 YFADILEY
-237 EQKKAESGLFMSD
+237 EQKKADAGLFMSD
-250 KSCMKVISGCE
+250 KSCMKVIDGCE
-261 IFTEHPED
+261 VFTEHPDD
-269 NFLFDTFVNRL
+269 NFLLETFVNRL
-280 NALDGLS
+280 DAMEGLS
-287 ASDKESYIA
+287 ASDKENYIG

-318 KLLGCGRNDWGLC
+318 RLLGCGRNDWGLC
-331 QYKDGKAY
+331 EYKDGKSY
-339 YEALV
+339 YESLV
-344 SYNTGLD
+344 AYNTGLD
-351 LTIEEIEQQIADAR
+351 LTIDEIEKQISDAR
-365 EEDTAFCSDLLAENP
+365 EEDTAVCADLLAKDP
-380 KLLAESSDPK
+380 KLLTESSDRK
-390 WTMTDENKMIETL
+390 WTMTDETEMIEAL
-403 KTAMLTDFPAAPDT
+403 KKAMLADFPEAPDT
-417 IYEVCHVDPA
+417 TYEVCHVDPA

-453 DASKYNGVSY
+453 DASKYNDVSY
-463 FTTLAHEG
+463 FATLAHEG

-477 QTISSYAAGDPKVQ
+477 QTISSYASGDPKVQ

-498 YTEGWATYVEMQ
+498 FTEGWATYVEMQ
-510 AYYYANLP
+510 SYYYANLP
-518 EDVASLLQ
+518 KDVASLLQ

-540 IGIHYYGWKKPEMLK
+540 IGIHYHGWKKPEMVK
-555 FWSDYGISEEET
+555 FWSDYGIDEEET
-567 IDAITNLVL
+567 IDAITDLVL

-590 QFRQLHDK
+590 QFRQLHEK
-598 YAEKYGD
+598 YAQKYGK
-605 QFDTVAFHEA
+605 QFDAVAFHEA

-620 PSPFAILDEQIEKA
+620 PSPFAILDEQIEKY
-634 LQ
+634 LK